1 MCEYCYQ
8 SKDNEISG
16 KPIFQ
21 YEWKETAGYEPP
33 KDRNDFLE
41 MFILKLKND
50 KKAGLMIDSGYGY
63 RYIDINYCPMC
74 RKEAYM
80 NIDNNN
86 PINNIIRYTIVFYEE
101 EAKPN
106 TWGSNNIIYEICY
119 DTKDG
124 IMQVHEIGAFGDSTL
139 VAMYQDRRGRGITL
153 KEMLE
158 NIEEISNMTY
168 KEFQEKIVGR
178 RLGE

>member
-1 MCEYCYQ
+1 
-8 SKDNEISG
+8 
-16 KPIFQ
+16 
-21 YEWKETAGYEPP
+21 
-33 KDRNDFLE
+33 
-41 MFILKLKND
+41 
-50 KKAGLMIDSGYGY
+50 
-63 RYIDINYCPMC
+63 
-74 RKEAYM
+74 M
-80 NIDNNN
+80 NIDNNK
-86 PINNIIRYTIVFYEE
+86 PANNILKYNVVFYEE

-106 TWGSNNIIYEICY
+106 TWGSNNIIYEIWY

-168 KEFQEKIVGR
+168 KEFKEKIVGR

>member
-1 MCEYCYQ
+1 MCMYCE
-8 SKDNEISG
+8 KGKHIEEAENDNIYFEIYG
-16 KPIFQ
+16 KHLRVIGKVLNIPLGRDVI
-21 YEWKETAGYEPP
+21 
-33 KDRNDFLE
+33 
-41 MFILKLKND
+41 
-50 KKAGLMIDSGYGY
+50 
-63 RYIDINYCPMC
+63 INYCPMC
-74 RKEAYM
+74 RKEAVM
-80 NIDNNN
+80 NIDDYKPVNNV
-86 PINNIIRYTIVFYEE
+86 IRYTVVFYEE
-101 EAKPN
+101 PSKKD
-106 TWGSNNIIYEICY
+106 TWGSNDVMYEIY
-119 DTKDG
+119 YNSKDG